1 MPYKPKV
8 GEEFPV
14 AGAKE
19 KTQYLI
25 ESTRSKIAMAVV
37 GAAMLS
43 LLLTVSICAYRGEF
57 TSLLTVWAVVGP
69 ILTWIFGYYFRGS
82 EQGDEDHTSTA

>member
-1 MPYKPKV
+1 
-8 GEEFPV
+8 
-14 AGAKE
+14 
-19 KTQYLI
+19 
-25 ESTRSKIAMAVV
+25 MAVV

-43 LLLTVSICAYRGEF
+43 LLVTVSICAYRGEF